1 MTDKNFINTFM
12 PISKKDLQER
22 NIEQLDFV
30 FVSGDAYVDHPS
42 FAVAILGRLL
52 EKNGYTVGKLIVV
65 GKNKLEFYDRQYL
78 EIIQKSFPIDYI
90 SPY

>member
-1 MTDKNFINTFM
+1 MNNFENTFM

-52 EKNGYTVGKLIVV
+52 EKNGYTVGVIAQPDWKDVEAFKVLV
-65 GKNKLEFYDRQYL
+65 N
-78 EIIQKSFPIDYI
+78 P
-90 SPY
+90 